1 MSSLWQD
8 FLNNTGN
15 KIHKWAHYFP
25 VYERYFSPFVG
36 RPLIF
41 FEFGVG
47 DGGSAQMWR
56 RYFGAYAIIVGI
68 DIRSECLRYAD
79 NQIAIRIGDQSD
91 TKFLDELV
99 SEFGAPDIILDDG
112 SHLMHDICSTFN
124 HLYQK
129 MPKHGVYMVED
140 LHTAYWP
147 EYGGGLLRENTF
159 IEHAKKLI
167 DELNADL
174 SRGAVTSTEFTHN
187 TSSISFYNSIAVIER
202 GIPIQRYDM
211 QIGSSPHYNE

>member
-1 MSSLWQD
+1 MSLLWQD
-8 FLNNTGN
+8 FLTNAGN

-25 VYERYFSPFVG
+25 VYERHFQPFVG
-36 RPLIF
+36 RPLVF

-68 DIRSECLRYAD
+68 DIRPECLNYAD
-79 NQIAIRIGDQSD
+79 NQIAIRIGDQGNID
-91 TKFLDELV
+91 FLDKLLA
-99 SEFGAPDIILDDG
+99 EFGVPDIILDDG
-112 SHLMHDICSTFN
+112 SHVMNDVYTTFK
-124 HLYQK
+124 HLYAR

-147 EYGGGLLRENTF
+147 EYGGGLLRADTF
-159 IEHAKKLI
+159 IERAKSLI

-174 SRGAVTSTEFTHN
+174 SRGAVQPTAFTHS
-187 TSSISFYNSIAVIER
+187 TTSISFYNSIIVFER
-202 GIPIQRYDM
+202 GIQMQRYDM
-211 QIGSSPHYNE
+211 QRGSSSHYND